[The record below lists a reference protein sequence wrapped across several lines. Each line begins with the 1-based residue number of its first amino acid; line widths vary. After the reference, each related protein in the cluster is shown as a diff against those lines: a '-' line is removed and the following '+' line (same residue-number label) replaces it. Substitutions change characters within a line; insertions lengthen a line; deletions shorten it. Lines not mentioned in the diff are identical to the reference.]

1 MSILYLLAETA
12 HGAEHG
18 ESGERVFPA
27 FDATYFPSQLFW
39 LFVTFT
45 ALYIALSRFI
55 LPRMS
60 ANLEH
65 RSKTIVDDLDAAARL
80 NDQAEEAKQALEI
93 NLAKARSGARETVA
107 KAEAEMAEE
116 IAAETRKT
124 DAALE
129 KKLAVAEA
137 RIAEVRAEAL
147 SNVATV
153 ATDATKAIV
162 TKLGLPGA
170 AGDAEAAVRK
180 ALAGN
185 G

>member
-1 MSILYLLAETA
+1 MSLLYLLAETA
-12 HGAEHG
+12 HG
-18 ESGERVFPA
+18 ESVERVFPA

-39 LFVTFT
+39 LFATFGI
-45 ALYIALSRFI
+45 LYAILSRWI

-80 NDQAEEAKQALEI
+80 NDQAEEAKQELEVS
-93 NLAKARSGARETVA
+93 LAKARAGARETVA
-107 KAEAEMAEE
+107 KAEAEMADE
-116 IAAETRKT
+116 IAAETRKA

-129 KKLAVAEA
+129 KKLAIAET
-137 RIAEVRAEAL
+137 RIAEVRKEAL

-162 TKLGLPGA
+162 TKLGLPGTTS
-170 AGDAEAAVRK
+170 DAEAAVRK

-185 G
+185 R

>member
-12 HGAEHG
+12 HGAEH
-18 ESGERVFPA
+18 GERVFPA

-39 LFVTFT
+39 LFLTFGS
-45 ALYIALSRFI
+45 LYLILSRII

-80 NDQAEEAKQALEI
+80 NEQAEEAKQELEV
-93 NLAKARSGARETVA
+93 NLAKARAGARETVA
-107 KAEAEMAEE
+107 KAEAEIAEE

-129 KKLAVAEA
+129 KKLAIAEA

-162 TKLGLPGA
+162 TKLGLPGS
-170 AGDAEAAVRK
+170 AGGAEAAVRE

>member
-1 MSILYLLAETA
+1 MSLLSLLAETA

-18 ESGERVFPA
+18 EGAERVFPA

-39 LFVTFT
+39 LFLTFG
-45 ALYIALSRFI
+45 ALYFILSRLI

-80 NDQAEEAKQALEI
+80 NDQAEEAKQELEVS
-93 NLAKARSGARETVA
+93 LAKARSGA
-107 KAEAEMAEE
+107 
-116 IAAETRKT
+116 
-124 DAALE
+124 
-129 KKLAVAEA
+129 LAVAET
-137 RIAEVRAEAL
+137 RIADVRAEAL
-147 SNVATV
+147 SNVAAV

-170 AGDAEAAVRK
+170 TSDAEAAVRN

-185 G
+185 